1 MKKQDV
7 IIIGAGIVGLST
19 AMHILQKSPEKSV
32 IILEKESKIAVHQT
46 GHNSGVMHSGI
57 YYTPGS
63 LRAKNCQTGYRQLI
77 DFCESNDVEYDICGK
92 VIVAVDDEEI
102 QRLEGVFERG
112 KANGLEGIKMI
123 SGEEVREV
131 EPHIQAK
138 KGIWVPQTGIV
149 HFPDV
154 ANKILERF
162 RKMGGEIVLEAKVT
176 NVFAKADEVVVETT
190 KGAFHAEQMINCA
203 GLYADKVAEMTGDKA
218 GLSIIPFR
226 GEYYRLLPEKEHLIK
241 NLVYPTPN
249 PAFPFLGVHFTRMI
263 KGGIEAGPNAVF
275 AFAREGYSNKDI
287 NWSELWGALKYPGFR
302 KLGKKHWRFGLDE
315 MKRSYS
321 KKHFYHALRRMMPE
335 LKMEDVEYYRA
346 GVRAMALGKDG
357 EVVDDF
363 VITESRRVLNV
374 WNAPSPAATACLAIG
389 DYISDLAIK
398 TMVA

>member
-1 MKKQDV
+1 MKKQDI

-19 AMHILQKSPEKSV
+19 AMKLLEKSPDLSV
-32 IILEKESKIAVHQT
+32 TILEKEADIAVHQT

-63 LRAKNCQTGYRQLI
+63 LRAKNCQTGYKQLV
-77 DFCESNDVEYDICGK
+77 DFCDENDVEYDICGK
-92 VIVAVDDEEI
+92 IIVAVDEEEVS
-102 QRLEGVFERG
+102 RLEDVFDRG
-112 KANGLEGIKMI
+112 QANGLNGIRMI
-123 SGEEVREV
+123 ASEEVEEI
-131 EPHIQAK
+131 EPNIQAK

-154 ANKILERF
+154 AKKILERF
-162 RKMGGEIVLEAKVT
+162 RKMGGELILNAKVT
-176 NVFAKADEVVVETT
+176 NILVQADEVIVETT
-190 KGAFHAEQMINCA
+190 KGAFHTEQMINCA
-203 GLYADKVAEMTGDKA
+203 GLYADKVAEMTGNQA

-226 GEYYRLLPEKEHLIK
+226 GEYYRLLPEKEYLVK

-275 AFAREGYSNKDI
+275 AFAREGYSNKDV
-287 NWSELWGALKYPGFR
+287 NLKELFGALKFSGFR
-302 KLGKKHWRFGLDE
+302 KLGRKHWRFGLDE

-321 KKHFYHALRRMMPE
+321 KRHFYNALRRMMPE
-335 LKMEDVEYYRA
+335 LEMEDVEYYRA

-363 VITESRRVLNV
+363 VITTNKRVLNV
-374 WNAPSPAATACLAIG
+374 WNAPSPAATACFSIG
-389 DYISDLAIK
+389 DHISGMALEPAYS
-398 TMVA
+398 

>member
-1 MKKQDV
+1 MKRQDV
-7 IIIGAGIVGLST
+7 IIVGAGIVGLST

-32 IILEKESKIAVHQT
+32 LILEKEGEIAIHQT

-77 DFCESNDVEYDICGK
+77 EFCESNDVKYDICGK

-112 KANGLEGIKMI
+112 QANGLDGIKMI
-123 SGEEVREV
+123 SGEEVAEI

-154 ANKILERF
+154 ASKILERF
-162 RKMGGEIVLEAKVT
+162 RKMGGEIILGAKVI
-176 NVFAKADEVVVETT
+176 NVLAKADEVIVETS

-203 GLYADKVAEMTGDKA
+203 GLYADKVAEMTGDKK

-226 GEYYRLLPEKEHLIK
+226 GEYYRLLPEKEYLVK

-287 NWSELWGALKYPGFR
+287 NWSELWSALKYPGFR

-346 GVRAMALGKDG
+346 GVRAMALGRDG

-363 VITESRRVLNV
+363 VITETHRVLNV
-374 WNAPSPAATACLAIG
+374 WNAPSPAATASLAIG

-398 TMVA
+398 TTVA

>member
-1 MKKQDV
+1 MNRQDV
-7 IIIGAGIVGLST
+7 IVIGAGIVGLST
-19 AMHILQKSPEKSV
+19 AMQLLEKQPHLAV
-32 IILEKESKIAVHQT
+32 TILEKESDIAVHQT

-77 DFCESNDVEYDICGK
+77 DFCESNDVEFDICGK

-102 QRLEGVFERG
+102 ERLNGVFERG
-112 KANGLEGIKMI
+112 QANGLEGIKMI
-123 SGEEVREV
+123 SGEEVAEI

-154 ANKILERF
+154 AQKILERF
-162 RKMGGEIVLEAKVT
+162 RKMGGEIILNAKVT
-176 NVFAKADEVVVETT
+176 NILAQADEVIVETT
-190 KGAFHAEQMINCA
+190 KGVFHTKQMINCA
-203 GLYADKVAEMTGDKA
+203 GLYADKVAQMTGDKA
-218 GLSIIPFR
+218 EMSIIPFR
-226 GEYYRLLPEKEHLIK
+226 GEYYRLLPEKAHLVK

-275 AFAREGYSNKDI
+275 AFAREGYSNK
-287 NWSELWGALKYPGFR
+287 NVNLKELLGALSFAGFR
-302 KLGKKHWRFGLDE
+302 KLGQKHWRFGLDE

-321 KKHFYHALRRMMPE
+321 KKHFYHALRRMMPD

-363 VITESRRVLNV
+363 VVRRQKRVLNV

-389 DYISDLAIK
+389 DYISDMALNS
-398 TMVA
+398 VEV

>member
-1 MKKQDV
+1 MSRQDV
-7 IIIGAGIVGLST
+7 IVIGAGIVGLST
-19 AMHILQKSPEKSV
+19 AMKLLGKQPDLTV
-32 IILEKESKIAVHQT
+32 TILEKEADIAIHQT

-63 LRAKNCQTGYRQLI
+63 LRAKNCQTGYRQLV
-77 DFCESNDVEYDICGK
+77 DFCESNGVEYDICGK

-102 QRLEGVFERG
+102 DRLDNVFERG
-112 KANGLEGIKMI
+112 QANGLEGIKKI
-123 SGEEVREV
+123 SGEEVAEI
-131 EPHIQAK
+131 EPNISAK

-154 ANKILERF
+154 AQKILERF
-162 RKMGGEIVLEAKVT
+162 RKMGGEIVLNAKVT
-176 NVFAKADEVVVETT
+176 NILAQADEVVVETT
-190 KGAFHAEQMINCA
+190 KGDFHAEQMINCA
-203 GLYADKVAEMTGDKA
+203 GLYADKVAQMTGDKA
-218 GLSIIPFR
+218 EMSIIPFR
-226 GEYYRLLPEKEHLIK
+226 GEYYRLLPEKAHLVK

-275 AFAREGYSNKDI
+275 AFAREGYSNKNI
-287 NWSELWGALKYPGFR
+287 NLKELFGALVFGGFR
-302 KLGKKHWRFGLDE
+302 KLGQKHWRFGLDE

-346 GVRAMALGKDG
+346 GVRAMALGSDG

-363 VITESRRVLNV
+363 VVRRQKRVLNV

-389 DYISDLAIK
+389 DYISDMALE
-398 TMVA
+398 TVVA

>member
-7 IIIGAGIVGLST
+7 IIIGAGIVGLAT
-19 AMHILQKSPEKSV
+19 AMKLLEKSPDLSV
-32 IILEKESKIAVHQT
+32 TILEKEGDIAIHQT

-77 DFCESNDVEYDICGK
+77 DFCDSNDIEYDICGK
-92 VIVAVDDEEI
+92 VIVAVDEEEI
-102 QRLEGVFERG
+102 GRLDDVFGRG
-112 KANGLEGIKMI
+112 QANGLDGIKMI
-123 SGEEVREV
+123 SGEEVAEI
-131 EPHIQAK
+131 EPNIQAK

-154 ANKILERF
+154 ASKILDRF
-162 RKMGGEIVLEAKVT
+162 RKMGGEIALNTKVT
-176 NVFAKADEVVVETT
+176 NILTQADEVIVETP
-190 KGAFHAEQMINCA
+190 KGAYHTAQIINCA

-226 GEYYRLLPEKEHLIK
+226 GEYYRLLPEKENLVK

-275 AFAREGYSNKDI
+275 AFAREGYSNKNI
-287 NWSELWGALKYPGFR
+287 NLKELFGALIFPGFR
-302 KLGKKHWRFGLDE
+302 KLGRKHWRFGLDE

-321 KKHFYHALRRMMPE
+321 KRHFYNALRRMMPE

-346 GVRAMALGKDG
+346 GVRAMALGRDG

-363 VITESRRVLNV
+363 VVTDNGRVLNV
-374 WNAPSPAATACLAIG
+374 WNAPSPAATACLSIG
-389 DYISDLAIK
+389 DYISDMALK
-398 TMVA
+398 QVHS

>member
-1 MKKQDV
+1 MIRQDV
-7 IIIGAGIVGLST
+7 IVIGAGIVGLST
-19 AMHILQKSPEKSV
+19 AMQLLEKQPSLAV
-32 IILEKESKIAVHQT
+32 TILEKESDIAVHQT

-102 QRLEGVFERG
+102 DRLGGVYERG
-112 KANGLEGIKMI
+112 QANGLEGIKMI
-123 SGEEVREV
+123 SGEEVAEI

-154 ANKILERF
+154 AQKILERF
-162 RKMGGEIVLEAKVT
+162 RKMGGEIVLKAKVT
-176 NVFAKADEVVVETT
+176 NILAQADEVVVETT

-203 GLYADKVAEMTGDKA
+203 GLYADKVAQMTGDKVA
-218 GLSIIPFR
+218 MSIIPFR
-226 GEYYRLLPEKEHLIK
+226 GEYYRLLLEKTHLVK

-275 AFAREGYSNKDI
+275 AFAREGYSNK
-287 NWSELWGALKYPGFR
+287 NVNLKELFGALAFAGFR

-363 VITESRRVLNV
+363 VVRRQQRVLNV

-389 DYISDLAIK
+389 DYISDMALES
-398 TMVA
+398 VEV

>member
-1 MKKQDV
+1 MKTQDV

-19 AMHILQKSPEKSV
+19 AMKLLEKSPDLKV
-32 IILEKESKIAVHQT
+32 TILEKEAEIALHQT

-92 VIVAVDDEEI
+92 VIVAVDKEEE
-102 QRLEGVFERG
+102 QRLDDVFERG
-112 KANGLEGIKMI
+112 KANGLDGIRMI
-123 SGEEVREV
+123 SGEEVAEI

-154 ANKILERF
+154 ARKYLERF
-162 RKMGGEIVLEAKVT
+162 RKMGGELVLGAKVT
-176 NVFAKADEVVVETT
+176 NILAKADEIIVESS
-190 KGAFHAEQMINCA
+190 KGDFYAGQMINCA
-203 GLYADKVAEMTGDKA
+203 GLYADKVAKMTGDQA
-218 GLSIIPFR
+218 DLSIIPFR
-226 GEYYRLLPEKEHLIK
+226 GEYYRLLPEKEHLVK

-275 AFAREGYSNKDI
+275 AFAREGYSNRDI
-287 NWSELWGALKYPGFR
+287 NLKELFSSLTFAGFR
-302 KLGKKHWRFGLDE
+302 KLGRKHWRFGLNE

-321 KKHFYHALRRMMPE
+321 KRHFYHALRRMMPE

-346 GVRAMALGKDG
+346 GVRAMALGIDG

-363 VITESRRVLNV
+363 VITETHRVLNV
-374 WNAPSPAATACLAIG
+374 WNAPSPAATASLAIG
-389 DYISDLAIK
+389 DHISELALK
-398 TMVA
+398 SSEK

>member
-1 MKKQDV
+1 MSRQDV
-7 IIIGAGIVGLST
+7 IVIGAGIVGLST
-19 AMHILQKSPEKSV
+19 AMKLLGKQPDLTV
-32 IILEKESKIAVHQT
+32 TILEKEADIAIHQT

-63 LRAKNCQTGYRQLI
+63 LRAKNCQTGYRQLV
-77 DFCESNDVEYDICGK
+77 DFCESNGVEYDICGK

-102 QRLEGVFERG
+102 DRLDNVFERG
-112 KANGLEGIKMI
+112 QANGLEGIKKI
-123 SGEEVREV
+123 SGEEVAEI
-131 EPHIQAK
+131 EPNISAK

-154 ANKILERF
+154 AQKILERF
-162 RKMGGEIVLEAKVT
+162 RKMGGEIVLNAKVT
-176 NVFAKADEVVVETT
+176 NILAQADEVVVETT
-190 KGAFHAEQMINCA
+190 KGDFHAEQMINCA
-203 GLYADKVAEMTGDKA
+203 GLYADKVAQMTGDKA
-218 GLSIIPFR
+218 EMSIIPFR
-226 GEYYRLLPEKEHLIK
+226 GEYYRLLPEKAHLVK

-275 AFAREGYSNKDI
+275 AFAREGYSNKNI
-287 NWSELWGALKYPGFR
+287 NLKELFGALAFGGFR
-302 KLGKKHWRFGLDE
+302 KLGQKHWRFGLDE

-346 GVRAMALGKDG
+346 GVRAMALGSDG

-363 VITESRRVLNV
+363 VVRRQKRVLNV

-389 DYISDLAIK
+389 DYISDMALE
-398 TMVA
+398 TVVA